1 MKIKNIHAREIID
14 SRGNPT
20 IEVKVTLKNGIS
32 ARAGVPSGASTG
44 IHEAWELRDHE
55 MKRYNGKGVL
65 KAVKNV
71 NQKLNRLFA
80 DFDVT
85 KQRDIDNAM
94 IKLDGTVN
102 KSRIGANA
110 MLGVSLAT
118 ARAASVAKRKPLY
131 ISLRQYYKFPY
142 QNFSL
147 PVPTFNIFNG
157 GKHADT
163 NLDVQEIMVIPTKMK
178 LFRER
183 VRAGYEIFSSLGGV
197 LSDEGL
203 DTDVGNEGGYAPHV
217 QSTEHALK
225 LVISAIKRAGYH
237 PGEDV
242 FLGTDIGASEL
253 YNQKTKKYSFVSDKL
268 LMDND
273 EMVDFMERLSRDF
286 PFLSIEDPLDQD
298 EWTHWQSLTERLGR
312 KITIVG
318 DDLFVTNKKRIQKGI
333 DMGVANAVLIKVN
346 QIGTLS
352 ETIDSIV
359 LAKEN
364 DYKTIISHRSGET
377 TDDFI
382 ADLAVAT
389 NADFVKMGSSR
400 GERVCKY
407 NRIMEIEEEV
417 KH

>member
-1 MKIKNIHAREIID
+1 MKVKNIHAREIID

-20 IEVKVTLKNGIS
+20 IEVKVTFKNGIS

-44 IHEAWELRDHE
+44 IHEAWELRDHD

-183 VRAGYEIFSSLGGV
+183 VRAGYE
-197 LSDEGL
+197 
-203 DTDVGNEGGYAPHV
+203 
-217 QSTEHALK
+217 
-225 LVISAIKRAGYH
+225 
-237 PGEDV
+237 
-242 FLGTDIGASEL
+242 
-253 YNQKTKKYSFVSDKL
+253 
-268 LMDND
+268 
-273 EMVDFMERLSRDF
+273 
-286 PFLSIEDPLDQD
+286 
-298 EWTHWQSLTERLGR
+298 
-312 KITIVG
+312 
-318 DDLFVTNKKRIQKGI
+318 
-333 DMGVANAVLIKVN
+333 
-346 QIGTLS
+346 
-352 ETIDSIV
+352 
-359 LAKEN
+359 
-364 DYKTIISHRSGET
+364 
-377 TDDFI
+377 
-382 ADLAVAT
+382 
-389 NADFVKMGSSR
+389 
-400 GERVCKY
+400 
-407 NRIMEIEEEV
+407 
-417 KH
+417 